1 MALHLLFL
9 AGTCSN
15 HAVAGIAERNRVAQA
30 VLLKPSCISHAAHLL
45 LASYEDLML
54 WSLWA
59 GKALLAP

>member
-9 AGTCSN
+9 AGTCSS

-30 VLLKPSCISHAAHLL
+30 ALLKPSCIPCAAHSL
-45 LASYEDLML
+45 LASHEDLML